1 MQAAPAIGESATGEN
16 GDVLTFKVGGEALSF
31 PAGDVAEII
40 RLRAITR
47 VPHGPAALL
56 GVTNLRGAVLPVV
69 SLAGL
74 LGRPVAAPA
83 PSARIVVTGN
93 GGAVGLLVDEV
104 SALTKPQG
112 ERGLDLTALLA
123 QDFGA
128 LRQKV
133 GTVAAKRD
141 HVAAA
146 EAEAVAQDELV
157 LIGFDLAGQEYALP
171 LDKVIEVRVLPG
183 SVSNVPGTDRAMV
196 GVTDLRGILLPLVS
210 LNFLLGLPALAT
222 DGDKR
227 RVVVTRVGGALVGL
241 VVDEMKAI
249 LRVPRDAIDPV
260 PPVLTRGKGE
270 ARIEAICRLE
280 GGRRLVSVLAP
291 ARLFDSETAA
301 RILADAEGG
310 AAQMAN
316 TETADDAVEQF
327 VIFRLGDEHYGLP
340 ILSVDEIVRRPDRLT
355 RVPRAPAF
363 VEGVMNLRGKIVPVI
378 NQRQRFS
385 ISGDATGHGLRI
397 VIVTIDGLQAGFVVD
412 AVSEVIGIPA
422 HDLKVTPELTADG
435 AQLFDRVAN
444 IESAGRMILLID
456 PKALLDRAERD
467 VLAAMAA
474 EVAATS

>member
-1 MQAAPAIGESATGEN
+1 MQAAPGTGDN
-16 GDVLTFKVGGEALSF
+16 GDVLTFKVGGEALSL
-31 PAGDVAEII
+31 PASDVAEII
-40 RLRAITR
+40 RLSAVTR
-47 VPHGPAALL
+47 VPHGPAALV

-74 LGRPVAAPA
+74 MGRPVAAPA
-83 PSARIVVTGN
+83 PSSRIVVTGN

-104 SALTKPQG
+104 SALTKPRD

-123 QDFGA
+123 RDFSA
-128 LRQKV
+128 LGQKV
-133 GTVAAKRD
+133 GAVAAKRG

-146 EAEAVAQDELV
+146 ETEAAAQDELV
-157 LIGFDLAGQEYALP
+157 LIGFELAGQEYALP
-171 LDKVIEVRVLPG
+171 LDKVIEVRALPG
-183 SVSNVPGTDRAMV
+183 RVSNVPGTDQAMV

-210 LNFLLGLPALAT
+210 LNFLLGLAVVAT
-222 DGDKR
+222 DRDR
-227 RVVVTRVGGALVGL
+227 RVIVTRVGGALVGL

-260 PPVLTRGKGE
+260 PLVLTRGKGE

-310 AAQMAN
+310 VAQMAD
-316 TETADDAVEQF
+316 TETTGDTVEQF

-340 ILSVDEIVRRPDRLT
+340 ILSVDEIVRRPDQLT

-385 ISGDATGHGLRI
+385 VAGAAAGRGLRI

-422 HDLKVTPELTADG
+422 RDLSVTPELTADG

-444 IESAGRMILLID
+444 IEGAGRMILLID
-456 PKALLDRAERD
+456 PKELLDRAERD
-467 VLAAMAA
+467 VLAAIAA
-474 EVAATS
+474 EVASAS

>member
-1 MQAAPAIGESATGEN
+1 MTQAAPAAGEN
-16 GDVLTFKVGGEALSF
+16 GDVLTFKVGGEALSL
-31 PAGDVAEII
+31 PAGDIAEII
-40 RLRAITR
+40 RLRAVTR

-74 LGRPVAAPA
+74 LGRPIAAPE
-83 PSARIVVTGN
+83 PSSRIVVTGN
-93 GGAVGLLVDEV
+93 GRAVGLLVDEV
-104 SALTKPQG
+104 SALTKPRG

-123 QDFGA
+123 RDFSA
-128 LRQKV
+128 LRQKAV
-133 GTVAAKRD
+133 TIAVERGHAAD
-141 HVAAA
+141 
-146 EAEAVAQDELV
+146 AEAVAEDELV
-157 LIGFDLAGQEYALP
+157 LIGFGLAGQDYALP
-171 LDKVIEVRVLPG
+171 LDKVIEVRALPG
-183 SVSNVPGTDRAMV
+183 SVSDVPGTDKAMV
-196 GVTDLRGILLPLVS
+196 GVTDWRGSLLPLVS
-210 LNFLLGLPALAT
+210 LNFLLGLPAGAAG
-222 DGDKR
+222 GDKS

-260 PPVLTRGKGE
+260 PPILTRGKGE

-291 ARLFDSETAA
+291 ARLFDNETAA

-310 AAQMAN
+310 AAQMTH
-316 TETADDAVEQF
+316 TESAEGKVEQF
-327 VIFRLGDEHYGLP
+327 VVFRLGDEHYGLP

-385 ISGDATGHGLRI
+385 IAGDAAWHGLRI

-422 HDLKVTPELTADG
+422 RDLKRTPELTADG

-444 IESAGRMILLID
+444 IESEGRMILLID
-456 PKALLDRAERD
+456 PKELLDRAERD
-467 VLAAMAA
+467 VLAAMTA
-474 EVAATS
+474 EVAPAS

>member
-1 MQAAPAIGESATGEN
+1 MTQAAPAAGDN
-16 GDVLTFKVGGEALSF
+16 GDVLSFKVGGEALSL

-40 RLRAITR
+40 RLRAVTR

-74 LGRPVAAPA
+74 MGRPVAVPA
-83 PSARIVVTGN
+83 PSSRIVVTGN
-93 GGAVGLLVDEV
+93 GKAVGLLVDEV
-104 SALTKPQG
+104 SALTKPHG

-123 QDFGA
+123 RDFGA
-128 LRQKV
+128 LRQKA
-133 GTVAAKRD
+133 GIVAAKRE

-146 EAEAVAQDELV
+146 ETEATAEDALV
-157 LIGFDLAGQEYALP
+157 LIGFELAGQEYALP
-171 LDKVIEVRVLPG
+171 LDKVLEVRALPD
-183 SVSNVPGTDRAMV
+183 SVSNVPGTDQAMV
-196 GVTDLRGILLPLVS
+196 GVTDLRGSLLPLVS
-210 LNFLLGLPALAT
+210 LNFLLGLPAGAVG
-222 DGDKR
+222 GDRR
-227 RVVVTRVGGALVGL
+227 RVVVTRVGSALVGL
-241 VVDEMKAI
+241 VVDEMRAI
-249 LRVPRDAIDPV
+249 LRVPSDAIDPV

-270 ARIEAICRLE
+270 ARVEAICRLD

-291 ARLFDSETAA
+291 ARLFDNETAA

-316 TETADDAVEQF
+316 TEIADGEIEQF

-340 ILSVDEIVRRPDRLT
+340 ILAVDEIVRRPDQLT

-378 NQRQRFS
+378 DQRQRFS
-385 ISGDATGHGLRI
+385 IAGETALHGLRI

-422 HDLKVTPELTADG
+422 RDLKRTPEMTAEG

-444 IESAGRMILLID
+444 IESERRMILLID
-456 PKALLDRAERD
+456 PKELLNRAERD
-467 VLAAMAA
+467 VLTAITAK
-474 EVAATS
+474 VASTP